1 MTAVTDQPKAP
12 DIDLSNLRMLGEE
25 LTPRLNAIRE
35 SEAVYWSEAQQ
46 GWFVTRFAD
55 VAEGFGGKLPLSNV
69 RLDKVA
75 FAAIPEAQWAT
86 RVPLLTTGIPAFA
99 NMTDPPYHSK
109 LRKPMNHAF
118 GKSNVET
125 MRLFVQRRMG
135 QLLDQAQAAGEL
147 EFIAAVARPL
157 TGSVIMQLMG
167 VPEQHLDNLR
177 DWANAIVMAV
187 GTARPTVGLLEEGE
201 RAMREMDKVFTAEL
215 ARRRASS
222 TDDFLS
228 VLAAAGE
235 GPDGLTHA
243 ELLGTCVN
251 TLLAGHESTASTMAF
266 GVAALVEHPDQ
277 VRYMLTHP
285 DRKLQIVE
293 EISRFVGMSASQT
306 RIASADFEWHGKR
319 IRRGD
324 LVYLW
329 NAAANR
335 DPRVFIRPDEL
346 DLSRTIKESLT
357 FGRGLHHCVG
367 HLLAKLQLGEFFPA
381 MFERF
386 DVQVLDRPLDF
397 TGGYAFR
404 TLSTLK
410 IRVRPASDRRSA
422 A

>member
-1 MTAVTDQPKAP
+1 
-12 DIDLSNLRMLGEE
+12 MLGEE
-25 LTPRLNAIRE
+25 LMPRLNAIRE
-35 SEAVYWSEAQQ
+35 AEAIYWSDAQQ

-75 FAAIPEAQWAT
+75 FAAIPEGEWST
-86 RVPLLTTGIPAFA
+86 RIPLLTTGIPAFA
-99 NMTDPPYHSK
+99 NMTDPPYHAR
-109 LRKPMNHAF
+109 LRKPMNNAF
-118 GKSNVET
+118 SKTNVET
-125 MRLFVQRRMG
+125 MRLFVRRRIRE
-135 QLLDQAQAAGEL
+135 LLDDAEAAGEV
-147 EFIAAVARPL
+147 EFIAAIARPL

-167 VPEQHLDNLR
+167 VPETHLDNLR

-187 GTARPTVGLLEEGE
+187 GTARPTAALLEEGE
-201 RAMREMDKVFTAEL
+201 RAMREMDKVFTREL
-215 ARRRASS
+215 DRRKE
-222 TDDFLS
+222 TPTEDFLS

-235 GPDGLTHA
+235 GGEGLTHA

-266 GVAALVEHPDQ
+266 GVAALAEHPDQ
-277 VRYMLTHP
+277 VQYMVNHP
-285 DRKLQIVE
+285 ERKLQTVE

-306 RIASADFEWHGKR
+306 RIATGDFEWHGKQ

-324 LVYLW
+324 LIYLW
-329 NAAANR
+329 NAAAHR
-335 DPRVFIRPDEL
+335 DPRVFAKPDEL
-346 DLSRTIKESLT
+346 DLSRNIKESLT

-386 DVQVLDRPLDF
+386 DVKVLDHPLDF
-397 TGGYAFR
+397 SGGYAFR

-410 IRVRPASDRRSA
+410 IRVNPARDRRSA